1 MITLK
6 EIIIVVAS
14 ATATTAVGYVALIG
28 LILATA
34 MQNLAEV
41 WDLCAKYGIQVQQHI
56 YIYIKGYLM
65 KITTNKE
72 FLTAYEKLLAKLGEC
87 KDRHELAIV
96 TREVQMFEMEY
107 PEFVDEYYYEKEYE
121 YNEQTLTGLFVFFLC
136 RTLLSGSTYF
146 FSFIC

>member
-1 MITLK
+1 
-6 EIIIVVAS
+6 
-14 ATATTAVGYVALIG
+14 
-28 LILATA
+28 
-34 MQNLAEV
+34 
-41 WDLCAKYGIQVQQHI
+41 
-56 YIYIKGYLM
+56 M

-121 YNEQTLTGLFVFFLC
+121 YNE
-136 RTLLSGSTYF
+136 
-146 FSFIC
+146 

>member
-1 MITLK
+1 MISLK
-6 EIIIVVAS
+6 EIVIVVAS
-14 ATATTAVGYVALIG
+14 ATAVVAVGYVSLIG
-28 LILATA
+28 LIIATA

-41 WDLCAKYGIQVQQHI
+41 WDLCAKYDIQVQQHI

-87 KDRHELAIV
+87 KDSHELAIV

-107 PEFVDEYYYEKEYE
+107 PEFVDEYYYEKEYD
-121 YNEQTLTGLFVFFLC
+121 YNEQAL
-136 RTLLSGSTYF
+136 
-146 FSFIC
+146 